1 MSLYKIIIFSLI
13 LTLVPLYAQE
23 AAGVDVRQ
31 NKVIINA
38 DGSKTIITYGVN
50 DRGKDIKTV
59 TIIKITKFLDGSKL
73 ISKSVKIFGLDDKE
87 EVLEESYIQNSII
100 RPRRRNYKTNNLNR
114 LPSRPTVPITPI
126 GPGDPGGIDVS
137 PDGR

>member
-1 MSLYKIIIFSLI
+1 MTFYKTITLSLLFV
-13 LTLVPLYAQE
+13 LVPAYAQE
-23 AAGVDVRQ
+23 ASNVGGKKNQ
-31 NKVIINA
+31 VILNP

-87 EVLEESYIQNSII
+87 EILEESYVQSSII
-100 RPRRRNYKTNNLNR
+100 RPRRRDYRTNNLNR
-114 LPSRPTVPITPI
+114 LPGRPIIPINPI
-126 GPGDPGGIDVS
+126 EPPGIDSS